1 MVKKRFSDTLSFSKS
16 ALIRKRQ
23 IAGAVPLHSLVMH
36 TDSEGKP
43 PIRRSPVISGA
54 SKKREAAKR

>member
-1 MVKKRFSDTLSFSKS
+1 MVKKRFSDTLSFSES

-23 IAGAVPLHSLVMH
+23 IAGDIPLRSPVMH
-36 TDSEGKP
+36 TDFEGKP

-54 SKKREAAKR
+54 SKKREAVKR